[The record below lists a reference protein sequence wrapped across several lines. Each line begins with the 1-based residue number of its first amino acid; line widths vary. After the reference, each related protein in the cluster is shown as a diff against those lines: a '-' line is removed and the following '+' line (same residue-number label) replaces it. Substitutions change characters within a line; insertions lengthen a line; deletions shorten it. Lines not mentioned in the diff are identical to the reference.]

1 MADVITILVNFSHL
15 GGEEIGKKGRG
26 LKTSFEHWNLYD
38 PGVQPILTVNYV
50 FRIPTRYIS

>member
-1 MADVITILVNFSHL
+1 MVDVITILVNFSHL
-15 GGEEIGKKGRG
+15 GGEDIGKKGMG